1 MSAAILTE
9 AARHMTDAIE
19 HAPSPLGKIIGG
31 VAGFLLGAALVVGAA
46 ILIGSGVGL
55 LVISAALTVGLL
67 ASDVGEKVGEL
78 IQQMFPPAP
87 DNIVKGSPD
96 VTVGARALQAARVKD
111 EVSCHS
117 GKKIASG
124 CATIT
129 INREPAARVQEKTEC
144 SGEIKTGCATVKY
157 GGPSITVLP
166 IEPPPE
172 AQWLLW
178 YNRTKTVLQVVDFV
192 LGVVTFKGG
201 PRAFFNFKAR
211 IVDGYRALRTSWS
224 ALRGGVTT
232 ARVVNAVIDTHSFVD
247 PVVSTGMNFFEGK
260 YGDRL
265 GYFTESGEP
274 VAALGKWG
282 FTDSAGYQGFAA
294 GYNTVGMAG
303 SVRDTRRA
311 FSGPTEASPIQTPE
325 APQGTTRTDGG
336 VLELAPPAGH
346 TRTQGGILLEDPPAG
361 FHRSE
366 GGVLMP
372 GAAPPPDAPRLAPA
386 ILDVSGN
393 PISSTAPRLQ
403 PAILDA
409 SGTPIP
415 ADAPRLQPPILDA
428 TGQPLP
434 STAEV
439 RGARFDRF
447 VDQVKGPLGVAKG
460 GFDVYE
466 NGSNALGGGQ
476 QPAPG
481 P

>member
-9 AARHMTDAIE
+9 AARHMTDAVE

-31 VAGFLLGAALVVGAA
+31 IAGFVLGAALVVGVALLMA
-46 ILIGSGVGL
+46 TGVGA
-55 LVISAALTVGLL
+55 LVVASVALTVGL
-67 ASDVGEKVGEL
+67 AMSDVGEKVGEA
-78 IQQMFPPAP
+78 IQKMFPPAP
-87 DNIVKGSPD
+87 KNIVKGSPD
-96 VTVGARALQAARVKD
+96 VTVGSRSLQAARVKD

-157 GGPSITVLP
+157 GGPSITVLA

-172 AQWLLW
+172 EQWLLW
-178 YNRTKTVLQVVDFV
+178 YNRAKTVLQVADFV
-192 LGVVTFKGG
+192 LGIVTFKGG
-201 PRAFFNFKAR
+201 ARAFFNFKGR
-211 IVDGYRALRTSWS
+211 IVDGFRAVRGSWS
-224 ALRGGVTT
+224 ALRGGVTMG
-232 ARVVNAVIDTHSFVD
+232 RLGKAVLDTHGFVD

-260 YGDRL
+260 YGERL
-265 GYFTESGEP
+265 GYFTESGQP
-274 VAALGKWG
+274 VSALGKWG
-282 FTDSAGYQGFAA
+282 FTEGAGYQGFAA
-294 GYNTVGMAG
+294 GYNTVGLAG
-303 SVRDTRRA
+303 SARDLRDGLRR
-311 FSGPTEASPIQTPE
+311 PTETSPIQTPE

-346 TRTQGGILLEDPPAG
+346 TRSSGGILLEDPPAG

-372 GAAPPPDAPRLAPA
+372 GSAPPPDAPRLSPA
-386 ILDVSGN
+386 ILDASGN

-428 TGQPLP
+428 GGQPLP
-434 STAEV
+434 STADL
-439 RGARFDRF
+439 RAAREERF
-447 VDQVKGPLGVAKG
+447 SNQMKGSSGVVKGA
-460 GFDVYE
+460 FDVYE
-466 NGSNALGGGQ
+466 NSSNAVNG
-476 QPAPG
+476 PPPPG